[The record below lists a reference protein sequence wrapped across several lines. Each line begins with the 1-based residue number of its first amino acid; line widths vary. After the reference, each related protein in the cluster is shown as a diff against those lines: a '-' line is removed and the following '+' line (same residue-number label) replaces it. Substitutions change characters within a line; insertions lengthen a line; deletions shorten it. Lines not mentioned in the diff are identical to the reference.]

1 MTRLTEPHSFSSGS
15 ALPDSGE
22 SRGDCVALPDG
33 GQHGVELDQHISG
46 EGQYS
51 ASPENAATAWNQRIA
66 AGAPEV
72 EMDCMKCGGSGT
84 LIDYGGERRAEFPCD
99 ECDGPASGVL
109 GTLTD
114 QQENPHG

>member
-1 MTRLTEPHSFSSGS
+1 MTPSNPSSN
-15 ALPDSGE
+15 ADARSGMNDT
-22 SRGDCVALPDG
+22 SGVGVPDG